1 MSRMAAI
8 VLNRN
13 LPQLADEL
21 GDWILASSADLADL
35 YVVENGSDQ
44 DKYSKFANIIFKE
57 SWGPARGVNEALK
70 QLMKKPYKYF
80 WVSYNDA
87 RYEASGFARAAVAA
101 MENDSRLGLMTGY
114 WLGNVTV
121 YGHWGELAI
130 LSTFEVLSFVV
141 SRRALEACRVW
152 PEINLDPFWD
162 SSNYTAHFNSLATAL
177 ALYES
182 GFYVAADQRYKIYER
197 REEADENS
205 EVARGMA
212 DHEWKHVKGLADRG
226 EWLARAFPQYR
237 GDPKDVRWQIQRRI
251 VKEII
256 KRFPDIKPD
265 LSQLSLVDRL
275 RYRVRRRAW

>member
-1 MSRMAAI
+1 MKKVAAI
-8 VLNRN
+8 ILNRN

-21 GDWILASSADLADL
+21 GDWILATSADLVDL

-57 SWGPARGVNEALK
+57 SWGPARGVNEVLK

-87 RYEASGFARAAVAA
+87 RYKAPGFVQAAVAA
-101 MENDSRLGLMTGY
+101 MERDSRLGLVTGY
-114 WLGNVTV
+114 WEGNMTI
-121 YGHWGELAI
+121 YGQREPWDI
-130 LSTFEVLSFVV
+130 LSTFEVLGFVV
-141 SRRALEACRVW
+141 SRRALRACQAW
-152 PEINLDPFWD
+152 PEVKLDPFWD
-162 SSNYTAHFNSLATAL
+162 SSNYSGHFNSLASAL

-182 GFYVAADQRYKIYER
+182 GFYVAADRQYKIYER

-237 GDPKDVRWQIQRRI
+237 GDPKDVRWQIQRRV
-251 VKEII
+251 VKEIMR
-256 KRFPDIKPD
+256 RFPDFKPD
-265 LSQLSLVDRL
+265 LNQLSLVDRL